1 MENEKTNR
9 KEYSECKEISRVI
22 TSREEAV
29 EGVIEI
35 MEQSRFT
42 NKHLVNCVLGYI
54 DKVIKPEFKA
64 EVTIKVIEG
73 LIEALPK
80 HKVVISKI
88 EKGDE
93 NGKSTN

>member
-22 TSREEAV
+22 TTREEAV
-29 EGVIEI
+29 AGVIEI
-35 MEQSRFT
+35 MEQSHFT

-54 DKVIKPEFKA
+54 DKVIKPEFKS

-73 LIEALPK
+73 MGEALPK
-80 HKVVISKI
+80 HKVTISKI
-88 EKGDE
+88 GDE

>member
-35 MEQSRFT
+35 MEQSHFT

-73 LIEALPK
+73 LIDALPK

-88 EKGDE
+88 SESDE
-93 NGKSTN
+93 NGKGTN